1 MLLRKIFS
9 APNFAILPT
18 GFGTAVKIAYTGSDY
33 PYSRQLVETENTDT
47 AAHDRHIAALTRALW
62 TFDDA
67 VKVALELMNYGM
79 VPSGTIAQDCPA
91 DRNLL
96 GKPRPYNRV
105 CRRRRDRPGRP
116 ARTSSPRL
124 SGKHGFCAAPAYV
137 H

>member
-67 VKVALELMNYGM
+67 VKVALEFQKRSAGETLIIPTGDHET
-79 VPSGTIAQDCPA
+79 G
-91 DRNLL
+91 
-96 GKPRPYNRV
+96 G
-105 CRRRRDRPGRP
+105 
-116 ARTSSPRL
+116 
-124 SGKHGFCAAPAYV
+124 
-137 H
+137 